1 MGKLFGGG
9 SKSKQQS
16 TQTSQSVSNSYNQ
29 AYPFIQQQFG
39 GLTNQVTSGA
49 NALQALLGGD
59 MSGLNT
65 FLNTTGYNFD
75 RDRGEG
81 SINTRLA
88 SQGMRNSGAALKALT
103 TFNQGLRSTYS
114 DKYIDTLLKQIGTG
128 FNAGQLIS
136 GTGNTA
142 NSQSNSYGQ
151 STGSSSSK
159 GGIGQTVGSVAQ
171 AVALT
176 SDPRL
181 KMNVKKLG
189 EYDDGLGWYEFEYKA
204 NPGVKHR
211 GVMADEVER
220 LRPWALG
227 PKIDGEY
234 LTVYYNKLSKKG

>member
-9 SKSKQQS
+9 SKSKQTS
-16 TQTSQSVSNSYNQ
+16 TQTSQSTNSSNNQ

-39 GLTNQVTSGA
+39 GLTGQATSGA

-65 FLNTTGYNFD
+65 FLNTTGYDFD

-81 SINTRLA
+81 SINTKLA
-88 SQGMRNSGAALKALT
+88 SQGMRNSGAALKGLT
-103 TFNQGLRSTYS
+103 QFNQGLRSTYS
-114 DKYIDTLLKQIGTG
+114 NNYIDTLMKQIGNG
-128 FNAGQLIS
+128 FNAGQLI
-136 GTGNTA
+136 GGVGG
-142 NSQSNSYGQ
+142 QSMGQ
-151 STGSSSSK
+151 STGSGTSTGSSSTK
-159 GGIGQTVGSVAQ
+159 GGIGSTIGSIAQ
-171 AVALT
+171 AAALK

-181 KMNVKKLG
+181 KTEVKKLG
-189 EYDDGLGWYEFEYKA
+189 EYDDGLGWYEFEYKSD
-204 NPGVKHR
+204 PGKKHR

-227 PKIDGEY
+227 PKIEGGY

>member
-9 SKSKQQS
+9 SKSKQSS
-16 TQTSQSVSNSYNQ
+16 TQTSQSTNSSNNQ

-39 GLTNQVTSGA
+39 GLTGQATSGA

-81 SINTRLA
+81 SINTKLA

-103 TFNQGLRSTYS
+103 QFNQGLRSTYS
-114 DKYIDTLLKQIGTG
+114 NNYIDTLMKQIGNG
-128 FNAGQLIS
+128 FNAGQLI
-136 GTGNTA
+136 GGVGG
-142 NSQSNSYGQ
+142 QSMGQ
-151 STGSSSSK
+151 STGQGTSTGTSSSK
-159 GGIGQTVGSVAQ
+159 GGIGSTIGSVAS
-171 AVALT
+171 AVAA

-181 KMNVKKLG
+181 KTNIKKLG
-189 EYDDGLGWYEFEYKA
+189 EYEDGLGWYEFEYKK
-204 NPGVKHR
+204 NPGVIKR
-211 GVMADEVER
+211 GVMADEVKN

-227 PKIDGEY
+227 PELEGGY
-234 LTVYYNKLSKKG
+234 LTVDYSKLSKKG

>member
-1 MGKLFGGG
+1 MGKLFGG

-16 TQTSQSVSNSYNQ
+16 TQTSQSTSNSYNQ

-39 GLTNQVTSGA
+39 GLTGQATSGA

-59 MSGLNT
+59 RSGLNN
-65 FLNTTGYNFD
+65 FLTTTGYDFD

-103 TFNQGLRSTYS
+103 TFNQGLRSQYS
-114 DKYIDTLLKQIGTG
+114 GNYIDTLMKQISNG
-128 FNAGQLIS
+128 FNAGQLI
-136 GTGNTA
+136 GGVGG
-142 NSQSNSYGQ
+142 QSNAQSTGSGQ

-159 GGIGQTVGSVAQ
+159 KGLGEILGNAATA
-171 AVALT
+171 AAMA

-181 KMNVKKLG
+181 KTEVVKLG
-189 EYDDGLGWYEFEYKA
+189 EYEDGLGWYEFEYKA
-204 NPGVKHR
+204 DPGKKHR

-227 PKIDGEY
+227 PKIDGKY
-234 LTVYYNKLSKKG
+234 LSVYYSKLSKKG

>member
-16 TQTSQSVSNSYNQ
+16 TQTSQNTSNSYNQ

-39 GLTNQVTSGA
+39 GITGQAVNGT
-49 NALQALLGGD
+49 NALQALLSGD

-81 SINTRLA
+81 SINTKLA
-88 SQGMRNSGAALKALT
+88 SQGMRNSGAALKGLT
-103 TFNQGLRSTYS
+103 QFNQGLRSTYS
-114 DKYIDTLLKQIGTG
+114 NNYIDTLLKQIGAG

-136 GTGNTA
+136 GAGNTA
-142 NSQSNSYGQ
+142 NSQGTSAGQ
-151 STGSSSSK
+151 STGSSSST
-159 GGIGQTVGSVAQ
+159 GGIGQTVGSVAG
-171 AVALT
+171 AVAL

-181 KMNVKKLG
+181 KMNVKKLA
-189 EYDDGLGWYEFEYKA
+189 EYEDGLGWYEYEYKD
-204 NPGVKHR
+204 NPGVVKR
-211 GVMADEVER
+211 GVMADEVKQ

-227 PKIDGEY
+227 PEIDGGY
-234 LTVYYNKLSKKG
+234 MTVDYSKLSKKG

>member
-1 MGKLFGGG
+1 MGKLFGG

-16 TQTSQSVSNSYNQ
+16 TQTSQSTSNSQNQ

-39 GLTNQVTSGA
+39 GLTGQATSGA
-49 NALQALLGGD
+49 NALQALLSGD
-59 MSGLNT
+59 TSGLNT

-81 SINTRLA
+81 SINTKLA
-88 SQGMRNSGAALKALT
+88 SQGMRNSGAALKGLT

-114 DKYIDTLLKQIGTG
+114 NNYIDTLMKQIGNG
-128 FNAGQLIS
+128 FNAGQLI
-136 GTGNTA
+136 GGVGG
-142 NSQSNSYGQ
+142 QSNAQSTSSGQ
-151 STGSSSSK
+151 STGTSSSK
-159 GGIGQTVGSVAQ
+159 KGLGEILGNAATA
-171 AVALT
+171 AAMA

-181 KMNVKKLG
+181 KTEVVKLG
-189 EYDDGLGWYEFEYKA
+189 EYDDGLGWYEFEYK
-204 NPGVKHR
+204 NDPGKKHR

-227 PKIDGEY
+227 PKLEGEY